1 MNGVDEYNIFWVEWQ
16 DANTVTMGVNGKET
30 IKITK
35 EEVEGKDYTWPFD
48 LTFNPEGCYFLL
60 TMMYLGKDAP
70 DATGYEG
77 ITHDQARLPEHNAKN
92 SVIPRM
98 EIDWVRFYV
107 DDSYLSTVGNYKFN
121 NSIFY

>member
-1 MNGVDEYNIFWVEWQ
+1 M
-16 DANTVTMGVNGKET
+16 TMGVNGKET

-35 EEVEGKDYTWPFD
+35 EEVEGKGYTWPFD

-77 ITHDQARLPEHNAKN
+77 ITHDQARLPEHNAKD